1 MIGEIIDNAAAALSP
16 AWGAKRV
23 HARRVYDQ
31 IAQRSY
37 DAAIK
42 DRRTAHWRTA
52 NQSADLSLLS
62 NADIVRARVRDLV
75 RNNAY
80 AAGILR
86 TIVRNVVGP
95 GIKPQ
100 AMVLKGSIRRP
111 DEPDDK
117 FNKAAELLWNRWQK
131 RADVTGRM
139 SFYEIQRLA
148 LREVHEAGEILVHF
162 VRSEDRSRPLP
173 FALELIEA
181 DRLADDTL
189 FSRSLNVDTGNEV
202 RRGIEINAAGEPVA
216 YWIYPKHPNDINTFA
231 TKPVRMDAGEFLHLF
246 KSDRVGQ
253 TRGISTFA
261 PIVRWLKDLHFYL
274 ENELQSSAVASCFS
288 VAIKTVDGG
297 AGGGL
302 NDSIDADSTD
312 TDGNQFEYLQ
322 PGMVARLLPEE
333 EIEVINPT
341 RQNSSSEAWINL
353 MIRSMAVGVGLS
365 FERLSRDYSKT
376 NFSSNRASDLEDR
389 REFRPEQD
397 WLITHLCE
405 PVWNRFIVSAVLHG
419 ADGFPGEFSLLE
431 NFEKWTAASWQ
442 PPGWEWVDPQKEAK
456 ASEIALGSCLTTLKD
471 ELGKRGKDLRETLEQ
486 KAREK
491 KMMDELGLLPS
502 ESDPKSGN
510 QETDSISRIEESVDS
525 ILETVG
531 A

>member
-1 MIGEIIDNAAAALSP
+1 MIGTLIDKAAAALSP

-31 IAQRSY
+31 VAQRSY
-37 DAAIK
+37 DAAK
-42 DRRTAHWRTA
+42 RDRRTSAWQTA
-52 NQSADLSLLS
+52 NQSADMSLLS

-86 TIVRNVVGP
+86 TIVRNVVGI

-100 AMVLKGSIRRP
+100 AMVSIGSRRRP
-111 DEPDDK
+111 NDSDDQ
-117 FNKAAELLWNRWQK
+117 FNESAEKLWNRWQK
-131 RADVTGRM
+131 RADITGRM

-148 LREVHEAGEILVHF
+148 LREVHEAGEILIHF

-181 DRLADDTL
+181 DRLAGDSL
-189 FSRSLNVDTGNEV
+189 FARNVNPDTGNEV
-202 RRGIEINAAGEPVA
+202 RRGVEINAAGEPVA
-216 YWIYPKHPNDINTFA
+216 YWIWPQHPNDLHTF
-231 TKPVRMDAGEFLHLF
+231 VRRPERWDASEFIHLF

-288 VAIKTVDGG
+288 VAIKTVDGT

-302 NDSIDADSTD
+302 LDGIDSDSTD
-312 TDGNQFEYLQ
+312 ADGNAFEYLQ
-322 PGMVARLLPEE
+322 PGMVARLLPDED
-333 EIEVINPT
+333 IEVINPS

-405 PVWNRFIVSAVLHG
+405 PVWNRFIVSAVLNN
-419 ADGFPGEFSLLE
+419 ADGFPGEFQLLG

-456 ASEIALGSCLTTLKD
+456 ASEIALASSLTTLKD

-491 KMMDELGLLPS
+491 QMMDELDLLPEPEDNQNS
-502 ESDPKSGN
+502 EQK
-510 QETDSISRIEESVDS
+510 
-525 ILETVG
+525 LET
-531 A
+531 ANA

>member
-1 MIGEIIDNAAAALSP
+1 MIGEVIDKMVGTLSP
-16 AWGAKRV
+16 AWGAKRI
-23 HARRVYDQ
+23 HARRVFEQ
-31 IAQRSY
+31 ITQRTY
-37 DAAIK
+37 DAAK
-42 DRRTAHWRTA
+42 QDRRTGSWHTS

-62 NADIVRARVRDLV
+62 NADLIRSRVRDLV

-86 TIVRNVVGP
+86 TIVRNVVGN

-100 AMVLKGSIRRP
+100 AMVSIGSTRRR
-111 DEPDDK
+111 DTPDDK

-131 RADVTGRM
+131 RADITGRM

-148 LREVHEAGEILVHF
+148 LREVHEAGEILIHF

-173 FALELIEA
+173 LALELIEA
-181 DRLADDTL
+181 DRLAGDAVFPRNRNTE
-189 FSRSLNVDTGNEV
+189 TGNEI
-202 RRGIEINAAGEPVA
+202 RRGVEINAAGEPVA
-216 YWIYPKHPNDINTFA
+216 YWLYPVHPNDLNTLA
-231 TKPVRMDAGEFLHLF
+231 TRPVRMDASEFIHLF

-302 NDSIDADSTD
+302 VDTNDDDSTD
-312 TDGNQFEYLQ
+312 TDGNQFEYIQ
-322 PGMVARLLPEE
+322 PGMVARLLPGED
-333 EIEVINPT
+333 IEVINPI

-405 PVWNRFIVSAVLHG
+405 PVWNRFITSAVLEG
-419 ADGFPGEFSLLE
+419 ADGFPGEGAFLGD
-431 NFEKWTAASWQ
+431 FDKWTTSSWQ

-456 ASEIALGSCLTTLKD
+456 ASEIALGSNLTTLKD

-491 KMMDELGLLPS
+491 TMMDELGLTPEPEADKPES
-502 ESDPKSGN
+502 ETTEAV
-510 QETDSISRIEESVDS
+510 QRIESM
-525 ILETVG
+525 LEE
-531 A
+531 AHA